1 MFVQSNTVRAAQN
14 YVKKKL
20 DASFSESEIRKIFK
34 LIICKRLG
42 WSDTEFILSQESRL
56 SESDLLFVRSVINR
70 MLNGEPFQYI
80 LGETEFF
87 GLTFFCS
94 PAVLIPRPETEELVQ
109 EILNTIDHTANLKIA
124 DLCTGSGCIGITLAK
139 SLPQASLLL
148 SDVSQEA
155 LKLARK
161 SADINQVKVE
171 FITHDILKESSFDSF
186 QKNSYDVFVSNPPY
200 IPLVDKAQMKI
211 HVLEHEPHLAL
222 FVENENPLIFYQ
234 LIAENAREKLNP
246 NGWLFFEI
254 NPDYS
259 KEILNLLTVLGFVN
273 IELMKDLQGR
283 YRMLKAQNS

>member
-1 MFVQSNTVRAAQN
+1 MFVQSNTIRATQN

-20 DASFSESEIRKIFK
+20 EASFSESEIRKIFK

-109 EILNTIDHTANLKIA
+109 EILNTIDHKANLKIA
-124 DLCTGSGCIGITLAK
+124 DLCTGSGCIGISLAK

-155 LKLARK
+155 LELARK
-161 SADINQVKVE
+161 SADLNQVKVE
-171 FITHDILKESSFDSF
+171 FITHDILKVSSFDSF
-186 QKNSYDVFVSNPPY
+186 QKHSYDVFVSNPPY

-234 LIAENAREKLNP
+234 LIAENARQKLKP
-246 NGWLFFEI
+246 FGWLFFEI

-259 KEILNLLTVLGFVN
+259 NELVNLLTGLGFVN

>member
-1 MFVQSNTVRAAQN
+1 
-14 YVKKKL
+14 
-20 DASFSESEIRKIFK
+20 
-34 LIICKRLG
+34 
-42 WSDTEFILSQESRL
+42 
-56 SESDLLFVRSVINR
+56 
-70 MLNGEPFQYI
+70 
-80 LGETEFF
+80 
-87 GLTFFCS
+87 LTFFCS

-109 EILNTIDHTANLKIA
+109 EILNTINHTANLKIA
-124 DLCTGSGCIGITLAK
+124 DLCTGSGCIGISLAK
-139 SLPQASLLL
+139 SLPHASLLL

-155 LKLARK
+155 LEVARK

-186 QKNSYDVFVSNPPY
+186 QKHSYDVFVSNPPY

-259 KEILNLLTVLGFVN
+259 NELVNLLTGLGFVN